1 MDKMSQ
7 ERYNRSRE
15 RNDRISAL
23 MGQYMLRGYRM
34 LGSVCEVC
42 GVGGLNSLRYFR
54 IQETVCKDERH
65 VCQCQC
71 YIAKFYVF
79 VLHVVI

>member
-42 GVGGLNSLRYFR
+42 GVGELNSLSYSVYRTHFV
-54 IQETVCKDERH
+54 ETKVT
-65 VCQCQC
+65 
-71 YIAKFYVF
+71 F
-79 VLHVVI
+79 VSVNVILLNFAYLSCM